1 MWCRK
6 KIFFLFFSIFR
17 TRMKVKHQIF
27 FLFFVYLVLW
37 RVFEKFISVFFQ
49 PAKKKRIFLEFFT
62 NLKLRNN
69 NLFSCIKKILK
80 ETKMS
85 FTQTCFFFSSLSTI
99 IPVERRNM
107 KIGSAIELSYTCKR
121 QQGFQSLLTNPYQ
134 CMLCSFFSFMYFC
147 VDICHSF
154 IGTLRL

>member
-69 NLFSCIKKILK
+69 NLFSCIKKN
-80 ETKMS
+80 TKRNENEFHTNML
-85 FTQTCFFFSSLSTI
+85 FFL
-99 IPVERRNM
+99 
-107 KIGSAIELSYTCKR
+107 
-121 QQGFQSLLTNPYQ
+121 
-134 CMLCSFFSFMYFC
+134 FSFYNNSRWTTEYENWVSHWTLLYMQATARF
-147 VDICHSF
+147 SKF
-154 IGTLRL
+154 INKPIPMHAL